1 VLGIAAPSV
10 RGAGGLT
17 VDITTWDVIGLD
29 SNSLTSGPD
38 TFPLGVRVCN
48 TTSTAITGVT
58 SVLAWSTSNA
68 NVALVDSATHD
79 LGTVNAGTCTDT
91 YYTVKITRIAAARD
105 STRDYS
111 VSATGSGG
119 ASGSISNRR
128 ITVERLVSQNR
139 NTTQKISGAGGCNAG
154 FTVCDPAPTDLVV
167 GNEYTY
173 KLYGSTSSTYEQLES
188 FITFP
193 GNIFKITSVS
203 ASYATPSTFI
213 GSAPYADACNWQDN
227 KTLANFNKCG
237 AGNPDFASS
246 SYKVGNQV
254 VTTYR
259 VLVIG
264 TGSGSLS
271 ALFYDFSGSSFH
283 YNSDYGGAGF
293 SVSVTSKWP
302 LDVTTVGDGTVTSSP
317 TGIDCGTLTADCT
330 NSYSNSTSVT
340 LTATPG
346 AGQTFTGWSGGVCSG
361 SSPTCAVSMTEAR
374 SVTATFTGNTS
385 YPLTVS
391 VVGTGSVGASSGIS
405 ACTTTGSANCSYTY
419 AAGTNVTLT
428 ATAGTGQTFYGWSGD
443 CSGLTTTC
451 TVAMSQVRDVTA
463 TFGTTVSLTYPLY
476 IETFGPGRVTSTKGE
491 ISCGALCTADYN
503 SGTSIVLTA
512 TPDTGET
519 FTGWGGGV
527 CTGTSSTCTVTMS
540 AARYVSAT
548 FSSRTLTTAFA
559 GSGSGTL
566 NSSPD
571 GIACTSPSSCSS
583 TFENNVV
590 VTLTA
595 AAASGSRFTGWSG
608 TGSESCLASSLT
620 CAVTMSAD
628 RTITA
633 TFVSAYTLTVTKVG
647 GSTSTVSADV
657 GPLSCAS
664 GCTSGTQTYDSGTVV
679 TLTASAGSGYQF
691 SGWSGAGCSSTG
703 TCVITMASAKSVT
716 ATFVLAYD
724 LTVTLE
730 TPASSTSSVT
740 RSVPS
745 GTVTSSCSFFG
756 SDCVTYG
763 VDTLVTLTAL
773 PQSREA
779 FDGWYSGST
788 GSSRFSGCTTTGP
801 CIVTMDAAKTV
812 RAVFVTDASSVSL
825 SVKKKKHNINTDA
838 GEVEQ
843 ANVGTV
849 VSDVAGI
856 DCGTSCSEASHGY
869 SENTVVVLTQ
879 TPAAGYRFGYWSG
892 KCSGSADTCTVTLG
906 EVNLVEAVFIP
917 IAQIDSS
924 ATGSGK
930 GGITVKVAGS
940 TDSDLACELPCTSK
954 KSKVLDA
961 DTEVEL
967 TAVPDTSGTKSR
979 FYGWLTEEGGTF
991 PGCSNTTSC
1000 TMTLGESDAIVA
1012 KFVAIVPLTAEIV
1025 SVNGGEGTVSSTQ
1038 NWALESVACVGS
1050 VLSGRCN
1057 NEYDLDELVTITA
1070 TPDDGSIFV
1079 EWRDTTPVA
1088 STSPLFSR
1096 LFTVVLAP
1104 QWVSWFIDP
1113 VASTGCTTNPVC
1125 EVTMSQALTME
1136 ATFDTEPAATPTPT
1150 PTPDAPVCDTFSA
1163 SALEGVAPHS
1173 VDFFGSAPSDTI
1185 DSWLWDFGDGE
1196 TSTLQDPTH
1205 AFAAEGTYTV
1215 SLTVSGPGGSVQC
1228 TEARVVTVT
1237 APDPSPDPS
1246 VTPDPSVDPS
1256 VDPSTDP
1263 STSPEPSSDP
1273 SPDPSVTPDPSVDPS
1288 VDPSTDPSTSP
1299 EPSSEISPSPEPSD
1313 PGGGVPSTNRSS
1325 GGNQL
1330 SLALLQLAALL
1341 AAIGLALRQRAVVP
1355 VGKRRPPR
1363 R

>member
-1 VLGIAAPSV
+1 MPSV

-38 TFPLGVRVCN
+38 TFPLGARVCN

-58 SVLAWSTSNA
+58 SVLAWSTSNT

-91 YYTVKITRIAAARD
+91 YYTVKITRVTAARS

-111 VSATGSGG
+111 VSASGSGG

-128 ITVERLVSQNR
+128 VTVERFVSQNR
-139 NTTQKISGAGGCNAG
+139 NTTQKISGAGGCNAD
-154 FTVCDPAPTDLVV
+154 FTLCDPAPTDLVV

-188 FITFP
+188 FISFP
-193 GNIFKITSVS
+193 GDIFKITSVS

-213 GSAPYADACNWQDN
+213 GSAPYADACAWQDN
-227 KTLANFNKCG
+227 KTLANYNKCG
-237 AGNPDFASS
+237 AGNPDFSTS

-254 VTTYR
+254 ITTYR

-330 NSYSNSTSVT
+330 NSYANSTSVT

-361 SSPTCAVSMTEAR
+361 SSSTCVVSMTAAR

-385 YPLTVS
+385 YPLMVS

-476 IETFGPGRVTSTKGE
+476 VETFGPGRVTSTKGE

-503 SGTSIVLTA
+503 SGTSVVLTA

-527 CTGTSSTCTVTMS
+527 CTGTSATCTVTMS

-595 AAASGSRFTGWSG
+595 AASSGSLFTGWSG
-608 TGSESCLASSLT
+608 TGSESCDDSALT

-633 TFVSAYTLTVTKVG
+633 TFVPTYTLTVTKVG
-647 GSTSTVSADV
+647 GSTSTVLADV

-664 GCTSGTQTYDSGTVV
+664 GCSSDSQTYASGTVV

-691 SGWSGAGCSSTG
+691 SGWSGAGCSGTG

-716 ATFVLAYD
+716 ATFDLAYD

-745 GTVTSSCSFFG
+745 GTVTSSCSVFG

-779 FDGWYSGST
+779 FDGWYSGLT
-788 GSSRFSGCTTTGP
+788 GNSRFSGCTTTGP
-801 CIVTMDAAKTV
+801 CIVTMDEAKTV

-825 SVKKKKHNINTDA
+825 SVKKKKHNVNTDV

-906 EVNLVEAVFIP
+906 EVNAVEAVFIP

-940 TDSDLACELPCTSK
+940 TDSDLACALPCTST

-967 TAVPDTSGTKSR
+967 TATPDTSGTKSR

-1079 EWRDTTPVA
+1079 EWRDTTPAA
-1088 STSPLFSR
+1088 SASPLFSR
-1096 LFTVVLAP
+1096 LFAVVLAP
-1104 QWVSWFIDP
+1104 QWISWFIDLA
-1113 VASTGCTTNPVC
+1113 VAPSCTTNPVC
-1125 EVTMSQALTME
+1125 NVTMSQALTME
-1136 ATFDTEPAATPTPT
+1136 ATFDIAPEVIPSPSPS
-1150 PTPDAPVCDTFSA
+1150 PSPPVCSTFSA
-1163 SALEGVAPHS
+1163 SGLEGPAPHT
-1173 VDFFGSAPSDTI
+1173 VNFEGPAASDTI
-1185 DSWLWDFGDGE
+1185 TSWSWDFGDSATATEQSPSHTFTTAG
-1196 TSTLQDPTH
+1196 S
-1205 AFAAEGTYTV
+1205 YTV
-1215 SLTVSGPGGSVQC
+1215 ALTVSGPGGTTAC
-1228 TEARVVTVT
+1228 DTTRVATVT
-1237 APDPSPDPS
+1237 SPDPSPDPS
-1246 VTPDPSVDPS
+1246 
-1256 VDPSTDP
+1256 
-1263 STSPEPSSDP
+1263 
-1273 SPDPSVTPDPSVDPS
+1273 
-1288 VDPSTDPSTSP
+1288 
-1299 EPSSEISPSPEPSD
+1299 PSPEASTP
-1313 PGGGVPSTNRSS
+1313 PAPPPATNRESGSS
-1325 GGNQL
+1325 QFTL
-1330 SLALLQLAALL
+1330 VLLELALLFGVITIA
-1341 AAIGLALRQRAVVP
+1341 QRHREAKP
-1355 VGKRRPPR
+1355 RGHRR
-1363 R
+1363 